1 MQVGGRGEP
10 VRAVLYLGLGEKTV
24 VLGKWEMKVK
34 VFERLG
40 KPEAGHL
47 VPAAHAQVLSSCG
60 DF

>member
-1 MQVGGRGEP
+1 MGKKRP
-10 VRAVLYLGLGEKTV
+10 IRAVLYLGLGGKID

-40 KPEAGHL
+40 KPETGHL
-47 VPAAHAQVLSSCG
+47 VPASHAKGPSSCC